1 MGNICLLF
9 ISTPNR
15 GGCSQG
21 CQNTIG
27 SYSCYCGTGYTLN
40 SDEKSCNNI
49 NECLTTHNCYSKE
62 FCTDTDGFYT
72 CSCPEHFILKVILLL
87 KRGGLQHHSTNIY
100 FKRNIC
106 QFSKS

>member
-1 MGNICLLF
+1 MSCYHNRYAGNNMGNICLLF
-9 ISTPNR
+9 TSSPNR

-40 SDEKSCNNI
+40 SDEKSCDNI

-72 CSCPEHFILKVILLL
+72 CSCPEHFILKVTSELICDYIL
-87 KRGGLQHHSTNIY
+87 
-100 FKRNIC
+100 
-106 QFSKS
+106 